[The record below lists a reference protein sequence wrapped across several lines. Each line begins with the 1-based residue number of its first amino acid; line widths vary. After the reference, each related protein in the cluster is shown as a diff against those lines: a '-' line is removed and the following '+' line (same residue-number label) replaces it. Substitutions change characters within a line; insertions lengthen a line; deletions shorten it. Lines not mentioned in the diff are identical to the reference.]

1 MECQGNLRPLSCLAY
16 TPGVNR
22 RDRRRLLEW
31 RSDMPGL
38 EDKVALV
45 TGAGGMRGVGRATVM
60 KLAGLGA
67 DIALTDVHRETE
79 DLPPAEVRTHW
90 GGIDTVTGEVEAAGR
105 RSLPVYCDLSNSAQ
119 IERLVE
125 QVMDHYGRIDILV
138 NNARAIIGRDKVPV
152 TELEQDVWEHF
163 LAINTTAPFLLTK
176 AVGRHMIEGGNGGRI
191 INIASNASKQ
201 ASAAGAAYSASKFAV
216 LGLTQASALDLAPY
230 GITVNAVCPGP
241 INTDRMSYWERDQA
255 QEQGITQEE
264 FRSQVVQ
271 NSAQSTPL
279 GRIAEPGD
287 VANMVAFLAGDDAS
301 FVTGQAYNVNG
312 GLLFH

>member
-1 MECQGNLRPLSCLAY
+1 MA
-16 TPGVNR
+16 
-22 RDRRRLLEW
+22 
-31 RSDMPGL
+31 GL
-38 EDKVALV
+38 EGKVALV

-79 DLPPAEVRTHW
+79 DLPPAEVRNSW
-90 GGIDTVTGEVEAAGR
+90 RGIDAVREEVEAEGR
-105 RSLPVYCDLSNSAQ
+105 SAFPVYCDLGDSAQ
-119 IERLVE
+119 IEQMVDR
-125 QVMDHYGRIDILV
+125 VMDHYGRIDILV

-152 TELEQDVWEHF
+152 TELEQEVWEHF
-163 LAINTTAPFLLTK
+163 LRINTTAPYLLTK
-176 AVGRHMIEGGNGGRI
+176 EVGRRMIEAGNGGRI

-201 ASAAGAAYSASKFAV
+201 ASATGAAYSASKFAV

-255 QEQGITQEE
+255 ADRGISQEE
-264 FRSQVVQ
+264 FRSQIVQ
-271 NSAQSTPL
+271 AGAQASPL
-279 GRIAEPGD
+279 GRIAEPQD
-287 VANMVAFLAGDDAS
+287 VANVVAFLASDEAS

>member
-1 MECQGNLRPLSCLAY
+1 MA
-16 TPGVNR
+16 
-22 RDRRRLLEW
+22 
-31 RSDMPGL
+31 GL
-38 EDKVALV
+38 EGKVALV
-45 TGAGGMRGVGRATVM
+45 TGAGGMRGVGRATVA

-79 DLPPAEVRTHW
+79 DLPPAEVRTAW
-90 GGIDTVTGEVEAAGR
+90 RGIDDVSEEVRAAGR
-105 RSLPVYCDLSNSAQ
+105 HAFPVYCDLGDSGQ
-119 IERLVE
+119 IERMVG

-138 NNARAIIGRDKVPV
+138 NNARAIIGRDKVSV
-152 TELEQDVWEHF
+152 TELEQEVWEHF
-163 LAINTTAPFLLTK
+163 LRINATAPYLLTK
-176 AVGRHMIEGGNGGRI
+176 EVGRRMIEAGNGGRI

-201 ASAAGAAYSASKFAV
+201 ASATGAAYSASKFAV

-255 QEQGITQEE
+255 AERGITQEE
-264 FRSQVVQ
+264 FRSQIVQ
-271 NSAQSTPL
+271 AGAQASPL
-279 GRIAEPGD
+279 GRIAEPQD
-287 VANMVAFLAGDDAS
+287 VANVAAFLAGDEAS

>member
-1 MECQGNLRPLSCLAY
+1 
-16 TPGVNR
+16 
-22 RDRRRLLEW
+22 
-31 RSDMPGL
+31 MPGL

-90 GGIDTVTGEVEAAGR
+90 AGIDTVTGEVEAAGR

-176 AVGRHMIEGGNGGRI
+176 AVG
-191 INIASNASKQ
+191 
-201 ASAAGAAYSASKFAV
+201 AA
-216 LGLTQASALDLAPY
+216 T
-230 GITVNAVCPGP
+230 
-241 INTDRMSYWERDQA
+241 
-255 QEQGITQEE
+255 
-264 FRSQVVQ
+264 
-271 NSAQSTPL
+271 
-279 GRIAEPGD
+279 
-287 VANMVAFLAGDDAS
+287 
-301 FVTGQAYNVNG
+301 
-312 GLLFH
+312 

>member
-1 MECQGNLRPLSCLAY
+1 MA
-16 TPGVNR
+16 
-22 RDRRRLLEW
+22 
-31 RSDMPGL
+31 GL
-38 EDKVALV
+38 EGKVALV

-79 DLPPAEVRTHW
+79 DLPPAEVRTSW
-90 GGIDTVTGEVEAAGR
+90 RGIDAVREEVEAGGR
-105 RSLPVYCDLSNSAQ
+105 AAFPVYCDLGDSAQ
-119 IERLVE
+119 IERMVD

-152 TELEQDVWEHF
+152 TELEQEVWEHF
-163 LAINTTAPFLLTK
+163 LRINTTAPYLLTK
-176 AVGRHMIEGGNGGRI
+176 EVGRRMIEAGNGGRI

-201 ASAAGAAYSASKFAV
+201 ASATGAAYSASKFAV

-241 INTDRMSYWERDQA
+241 INTDRMSYWERDRA
-255 QEQGITQEE
+255 AERGISQEE
-264 FRSQVVQ
+264 FRGQIVQ
-271 NSAQSTPL
+271 AGAQASPL
-279 GRIAEPGD
+279 GRIAEPQD
-287 VANMVAFLAGDDAS
+287 VANVVAFLASDEAS